1 MSVSRLRRLRRAGLT
16 GVLFFSVVLVTACGS
31 KPGSAGAAPP
41 SVAPD
46 VWAVVDGRELKRD
59 AIEKAYRRAAPTAP
73 SSEDEVLA
81 AKLSLLDEL
90 ITQDILLA
98 RAKAA
103 NLAPTAAEI
112 DKAFAERK
120 GGMTEDA
127 FQKLLAE
134 RGLTAE
140 DMKDGVRQQLTV
152 QKVLERDVSSKV
164 AVTDQDIKAFFDA
177 HRSQFNLAETSYHIA
192 QIVVT
197 PIRDPQLAN
206 RLNDDA
212 TTQAEADRKAQMLM
226 ERLKGGTRFSEVAM
240 DYSED
245 PQTAAQG
252 GDLGLVPASA
262 LNQVP
267 APLRDAVLKSQ
278 PGTVSVVS
286 QGGGHTLV
294 LLISKE
300 PGGQRDLNSPGV
312 RENISTSLQQR
323 KDQLL
328 RIAYLSTARNEAKV
342 VNYLAR
348 RIVESQ
354 GKVPPTLM
362 PSGPGK

>member
-1 MSVSRLRRLRRAGLT
+1 MSRYAGLT
-16 GVLFFSVVLVTACGS
+16 GILFAIGLVTACGS
-31 KPGSAGAAPP
+31 KPGGSTAAAPP
-41 SVAPD
+41 AVGPD

-59 AIEKAYRRAAPTAP
+59 DVEKAFRRAAPSAP
-73 SSEDEVLA
+73 SSDDEILA

-90 ITQDILLA
+90 ITQDILIA

-103 NLAPTAAEI
+103 NLTPTDAEV

-120 GGMTEDA
+120 GGMAEDA
-127 FQKLLAE
+127 FQKLLKE
-134 RGLTAE
+134 RGVTAE
-140 DMKDGVRQQLTV
+140 DMKDGVRQQMTA
-152 QKVLERDVSSKV
+152 QKVLERDVTSK
-164 AVTDQDIKAFFDA
+164 ATVTDQDIRAFFDA
-177 HRSQFNLAETSYHIA
+177 HRAQFNLAETSYHIA

-197 PIRDPQLAN
+197 PVRDPQLAN

-212 TTQAEADRKAQMLM
+212 TTQAEADRKVQMLM
-226 ERLKGGTRFSEVAM
+226 ERLKGGARFSEVAM

-252 GDLGLVPASA
+252 GDLGLVPTSA
-262 LNQVP
+262 LNQVAP
-267 APLRDAVLKSQ
+267 PLRDAVLKSQ
-278 PGTVSVVS
+278 PGMVNVVS
-286 QGGGHTLV
+286 QGGGHTIV

-312 RENISTSLQQR
+312 RDNISTSLQQR
-323 KDQLL
+323 KEQLL
-328 RIAYLSTARNEAKV
+328 RMAYLSAARNDAKV

-354 GKVPPTLM
+354 GKVPPSLM
-362 PSGPGK
+362 LPGPGK

>member
-1 MSVSRLRRLRRAGLT
+1 MPVSHVRPLRCAGLT
-16 GVLFFSVVLVTACGS
+16 GILLAIGLVTACGS
-31 KPGSAGAAPP
+31 KPGTSAAPP

-46 VWAVVDGRELKRD
+46 VWAVIDGRELKRD
-59 AIEKAYRRAAPTAP
+59 AVEKAYRRAAPAAP
-73 SSEDEVLA
+73 SSDDEILA

-90 ITQDILLA
+90 ITQDILIA

-103 NLAPTAAEI
+103 NIAPTDADI

-120 GGMTEDA
+120 GGMSEDA
-127 FQKLLAE
+127 FQKLLKD
-134 RGLTAE
+134 RGLTVE
-140 DMKDGVRQQLTV
+140 DMKDGVRQQMTA
-152 QKVLERDVSSKV
+152 QKVLDQEVTSKIN
-164 AVTDQDIKAFFDA
+164 VTDQDIRTFFDA
-177 HRSQFNLAETSYHIA
+177 HRAQFNLAETSYHIA

-197 PIRDPQLAN
+197 PVRDPQLAN

-226 ERLKGGTRFSEVAM
+226 ERLKSGVRFSEVAM

-312 RENISTSLQQR
+312 RDQISTSLQQR

-328 RIAYLSTARNEAKV
+328 RIAFLSTARNEARV

-348 RIVESQ
+348 RVVEAQ
-354 GKVPPTLM
+354 GKLPPGLM